1 MKHLKVAYIIPAFST
16 WVMEEILEIRRNG
29 IDIELF
35 CLPDR
40 SIPSEEIICRV
51 LSEEARKTAES
62 ACYLPTSFLPYFL
75 THLLFL
81 IISPRK
87 YCYLWMLLLK
97 RVIKQLTFRN
107 NRKQVISFRIFFKVS
122 YLAKIF
128 RSSGILHIHSHF
140 ATLPTFAAMLVSKL
154 IGVSFSFTTHDEI
167 FLAHWDL
174 TEEIKHCTFII
185 ATSYYS
191 KNYLISTYGKELN
204 AKVKVIY
211 LGVDIEKFH
220 CRKMEKSQRQIIS
233 SVGFLVCKKGFS
245 YLIEACK
252 ILRKRG
258 YTFQTIIAG
267 DGPERRSLE
276 KLITEYD
283 LENNISLY
291 GMISQEELP
300 HFLKKTMLFVLPSI
314 VEKDGNRDV
323 IPVASMEAMAMGIP
337 VISTEVAGIPEL
349 IEHMKTG
356 LLIPQRNSEKLAEG
370 IEILLNSKEL
380 RYKLGKSGQEKIL
393 KDFSLQKNGKEKYLL
408 FKSHVSSELEGKSHD

>member
-1 MKHLKVAYIIPAFST
+1 MERPKIAYIIPAFLT

-40 SIPSEEIICRV
+40 SIPNEEIIRRV
-51 LSEEARKTAES
+51 LSEEARKAAES
-62 ACYLPTSFLPYFL
+62 AYYLPTSFLPYFL
-75 THLLFL
+75 AHLLFL

-87 YCYLWMLLLK
+87 YCYIWMLLLK
-97 RVIKQLTFRN
+97 RVIKQLFFRN
-107 NRKQVISFRIFFKVS
+107 NRKQIISFPVFFKVP

-128 RSSGILHIHSHF
+128 RSNRILHIHSHF
-140 ATLPTFAAMLVSKL
+140 ATLPTFAAMLISRL
-154 IGVSFSFTTHDEI
+154 IGVSYSFTTHDEI
-167 FLAHWDL
+167 FLADWEL

-191 KNYLISTYGKELN
+191 KNYLTSTYGKESN

-211 LGVDIEKFH
+211 IGVDIEKFH

-233 SVGFLVCKKGFS
+233 SVGFLVCKKGLS

-252 ILRKRG
+252 ILKEKG

-267 DGPERRSLE
+267 NGPERRNLE
-276 KLITEYD
+276 KLISEYD

-300 HFLKKTMLFVLPSI
+300 YFLKKTTVFVLPSI
-314 VEKDGNRDV
+314 IEKDGNRDV
-323 IPVASMEAMAMGIP
+323 IPVALMEAMAMGIP

-370 IEILLNSKEL
+370 MEILLNSEEL
-380 RYKLGKSGQEKIL
+380 RYKLGRSGQEKIL
-393 KDFSLQKNGKEKYLL
+393 KNFSLQKNAKEKYLL
-408 FKSHVSSELEGKSHD
+408 FKSHI